1 MRPKNEDCRDQIT
14 LGGGVFVRRAH
25 LQKAQNAAANVI
37 ASTLVT
43 KQGAFKAALLAEPA
57 ACGLAERLRV
67 IVCCGRWGDTSRGLG
82 VCVSG
87 TRGRVDLGTE
97 VACLSGALCRLPAS
111 DGCPWTSTRTTL
123 QS

>member
-57 ACGLAERLRV
+57 ALSFAAAGGARR
-67 IVCCGRWGDTSRGLG
+67 RGGWG
-82 VCVSG
+82 VCVG
-87 TRGRVDLGTE
+87 YAGAGGPRHGGRVF
-97 VACLSGALCRLPAS
+97 VRSVV
-111 DGCPWTSTRTTL
+111 
-123 QS
+123 

>member
-43 KQGAFKAALLAEPA
+43 KQGAFKAALLAEDPEYS
-57 ACGLAERLRV
+57 GHSFLDDPEYLGIRLHNH
-67 IVCCGRWGDTSRGLG
+67 
-82 VCVSG
+82 
-87 TRGRVDLGTE
+87 
-97 VACLSGALCRLPAS
+97 
-111 DGCPWTSTRTTL
+111 
-123 QS
+123 